1 MNINDSF
8 MDRFAANITEV
19 FAGKAEIVFHD
30 FTKGYESTIVK
41 IVNSITGRKVGDAP
55 TNLFF
60 KMLKEHPEQ
69 LDNQGVYYSELPDGR
84 VMKSISTFMYDD
96 AGKISGAVCLNVDVS
111 DLIQMQKTTRAFIK
125 DYAPGSEAEMFTHSL
140 DELMD
145 YYLNQVEKD
154 MGKPAVDM
162 TKAEKLE
169 ALKFLDSKGV
179 LHMSKSSI
187 KLCEFFGFS
196 KYTLYTYLEEIR

>member
-1 MNINDSF
+1 MNIDNSF
-8 MDRFAANITEV
+8 MERFTENITEM
-19 FAGKAEIVFHD
+19 FAGKAEIVIHD
-30 FTKGYESTIVK
+30 FTNGYESTIVK

-69 LDNQGVYYSELPDGR
+69 LDKQGVYYSELPDGR

-96 AGKISGAVCLNVDVS
+96 DGKISGAVCLNVDVS
-111 DLIQMQKTTRAFIK
+111 DLVQIQKTTKAFIG

-145 YYLNQVEKD
+145 YYLDQVEKD
-154 MGKPAVDM
+154 MGKSAVDM

-187 KLCEFFGFS
+187 RLCEFFGFS